1 MMSVFFHIR
10 RLGVALIVVLLM
22 ACGLESTAQIIK
34 HEGKAYDPHT
44 YAAEIH
50 LMSGDTMAV
59 IQLHNVYCLS
69 RKRFTSASHEKN
81 YWRMVNDVKKTLP
94 IAKDARRLLAES
106 LVETENLNEKEQ
118 KEYYK
123 KLEKKL
129 MAQYKPRLK
138 KLTYRQG
145 KLLVRLIDRECDRQS
160 YTLIRDFLGKR
171 RAFFWNMFGKMF
183 GISLKA
189 KWEPDGKDKE
199 LEDICILV
207 EQGLV

>member
-1 MMSVFFHIR
+1 MKMLSFVY
-10 RLGVALIVVLLM
+10 RLCLTLCLVSLQTCYM
-22 ACGLESTAQIIK
+22 ETKAQIVK
-34 HEGKAYDPHT
+34 HEGRAYDPHE
-44 YAAEIH
+44 YPAEIDG
-50 LMSGDTMAV
+50 MSGDTMAV
-59 IQLHNVYCLS
+59 IQLHNIYCLS
-69 RKRFTSASHEKN
+69 RKRFTSVKHEKN

-106 LVETENLNEKEQ
+106 LKETENLDEKAQ
-118 KEYYK
+118 RLYYK
-123 KLEKKL
+123 SLEKSL

-138 KLTYRQG
+138 KLSYRQG

-189 KWEPDGKDKE
+189 KWDPDGKDKE

>member
-1 MMSVFFHIR
+1 MKQLLSHIQYVC
-10 RLGVALIVVLLM
+10 LVLCLALASLCDGVA
-22 ACGLESTAQIIK
+22 EAQII
-34 HEGKAYDPHT
+34 HREGVAYDPHT
-44 YAAEIH
+44 FYAEIDG
-50 LMSGDTMAV
+50 MTGDTIPI
-59 IQLHNVYCLS
+59 IQLHNIYCLS
-69 RKRFTSASHEKN
+69 RKRFTSAKHEQS
-81 YWRMVNDVKKTLP
+81 YWRMVRDVKKTLP

-106 LVETENLNEKEQ
+106 IVDTENMNEKES

-123 KLEKKL
+123 SLEKKL

-145 KLLVRLIDRECDRQS
+145 KLLVRLIDRECDKQS

-189 KWEPDGKDKE
+189 KWDPDGKDKE

>member
-1 MMSVFFHIR
+1 MKYFLSLKQTMR
-10 RLGVALIVVLLM
+10 VVLCLALLM
-22 ACGLESTAQIIK
+22 LCGMGAEAQIIK
-34 HEGKAYDPHT
+34 HEGRAYDPHT
-44 YAAEIH
+44 YSAEIDG
-50 LMSGDTMAV
+50 MTGDTMAV
-59 IQLHNVYCLS
+59 IQLRNIYCLS
-69 RKRFTSASHEKN
+69 RKRFTSEKHEKN

-94 IAKDARRLLAES
+94 IAKDARKLLAES
-106 LVETENLNEKEQ
+106 LVDTEQMNEKEQ

-123 KLEKKL
+123 SLEKKL